1 VGNIK
6 NNLLF
11 CENERRIIISYLNL
25 VEKNGVLVS
34 FKELAKSS
42 QLGRATIYR
51 HFGSV
56 RDIQTKINRGVLDE
70 WDHRLRREI
79 DRGFDIRRVFKKLL
93 VFIFLHQTVFRAG
106 LRTGSVN
113 YFYLLIC
120 SFKDQLLKMWQ
131 GYNADIKDEAFKM
144 FAYEIVAILV
154 SWGER
159 GFKEEEINTLV
170 SRIIWELNS
179 AKWLPR
185 RIIKAKDL

>member
-1 VGNIK
+1 
-6 NNLLF
+6 
-11 CENERRIIISYLNL
+11 
-25 VEKNGVLVS
+25 
-34 FKELAKSS
+34 
-42 QLGRATIYR
+42 
-51 HFGSV
+51 
-56 RDIQTKINRGVLDE
+56 
-70 WDHRLRREI
+70 
-79 DRGFDIRRVFKKLL
+79 
-93 VFIFLHQTVFRAG
+93 
-106 LRTGSVN
+106 
-113 YFYLLIC
+113 
-120 SFKDQLLKMWQ
+120 MWQ